1 MKPPNRSAILVHVG
15 QLLLVL
21 QPETNEIGLFRQ
33 IITHSNQSEGRGESG
48 STEWVP
54 TEALV
59 GVQAG
64 ELHGSVVALL
74 GVLLVRDVD
83 PTWTVAVGQAVVCQ
97 VDLRHRQK
105 SNLVHKAD
113 T

>member
-1 MKPPNRSAILVHVG
+1 MG

-21 QPETNEIGLFRQ
+21 QREINENGLFRQ
-33 IITHSNQSEGRGESG
+33 IMTHSDQSEGRRGSG
-48 STEWVP
+48 SPEWIP

-64 ELHGSVVALL
+64 VLNGSVVALL

-83 PTWTVAVGQAVVCQ
+83 PFWTVAVGQAVVCQ
-97 VDLRHRQK
+97 VDLRHRHK
-105 SNLVHKAD
+105 SRLIHKAD